1 MLIKWTNQL
10 LTQNNFFDTL
20 NMAVIDV
27 DQRNINSDNIKL
39 FSSISCEFCLL
50 VSDGICPVL
59 NSDFRIIY
67 TLTGSISVK
76 CSGIN
81 SVCSKG
87 ELTILSKE
95 QSPELFPDSFFSA
108 YFVDFSGKRIFEI
121 IDLLQLKTG
130 KIYNIKADNILSA
143 FEQMET
149 EFSLYINLGYKLSL
163 AASIVHILTAVS
175 RNVNS
180 IVIPGDNIGIDG
192 FSWKDIAIR
201 KVGIFHG
208 RKSIMVTPNVENA
221 GIVVLENYSLADYKI
236 DLKKFKYVQMSYY
249 YESEETCQR
258 YASIRILRLYSD
270 EEHLKRDEY
279 FSIYNEYYHN
289 EFFVPIVRNRWAH
302 ATFYLDFSEDISGVI
317 RDCSSALLRQI
328 KINPFGILPAAE
340 LPPNDKMY
348 ISSITFYKEDPNILN
363 YRDENKS
370 ILDVLDLM
378 NEHYN
383 QDKGLN
389 FYADACFLSVS
400 RFSHW
405 FKQQM
410 GMSPAKYINDLR
422 IGYAKSYLTA
432 YYTNSIEYV
441 SRQCGYKDQ
450 HYFSRVFKKNV
461 GMTPTEYRKN
471 LKIKNKKFRL

>member
-1 MLIKWTNQL
+1 
-10 LTQNNFFDTL
+10 
-20 NMAVIDV
+20 
-27 DQRNINSDNIKL
+27 
-39 FSSISCEFCLL
+39 
-50 VSDGICPVL
+50 
-59 NSDFRIIY
+59 
-67 TLTGSISVK
+67 
-76 CSGIN
+76 
-81 SVCSKG
+81 
-87 ELTILSKE
+87 
-95 QSPELFPDSFFSA
+95 
-108 YFVDFSGKRIFEI
+108 
-121 IDLLQLKTG
+121 
-130 KIYNIKADNILSA
+130 
-143 FEQMET
+143 MET

-236 DLKKFKYVQMSYY
+236 DLKNFKYVQMSYY

-317 RDCSSALLRQI
+317 RDCSGALLRQI

-348 ISSITFYKEDPNILN
+348 ISSVTFYKEDPNILN

-378 NEHYN
+378 NEHYS

-461 GMTPTEYRKN
+461 GMTPTEYRK
-471 LKIKNKKFRL
+471 KFENKK